1 MGPHENTLPCPSTC
15 HGTDNTKAFV
25 CLKTCGMEVPPPWK
39 GQYLY
44 HYTGC
49 YKYRLQTQKP
59 YRRASSEG
67 KQILPAHSTQMTGL
81 QYTKQLQKA
90 TNHYSVWQ
98 AIPAKSSRHLFLTCS
113 CPRISSC
120 FFQVE
125 NGAIWKCKSLLEKMA
140 WRVTYSTDGCTL
152 SSVVNPFAPGFLR
165 LSMWF
170 TGHSEAL
177 LQVSI

>member
-25 CLKTCGMEVPPPWK
+25 CLKNSGMEVPPGGKASICNTAINIDCKLRNLSEEPPQK
-39 GQYLY
+39 GKRYCQPIPHKWL
-44 HYTGC
+44 C
-49 YKYRLQTQKP
+49 L
-59 YRRASSEG
+59 A
-67 KQILPAHSTQMTGL
+67 GL

-90 TNHYSVWQ
+90 TNHHSVWQ
-98 AIPAKSSRHLFLTCS
+98 VIPAKSNSHLFLTCS